1 MMMKHTDSDKGRSV
15 PDPVTKF
22 RRRWHAISAVVIAL
36 WAVWALL
43 DAFVIPRD
51 IIAVEEAGAAPVG
64 NADTKPA
71 ESAGTGA
78 VETSGTG
85 PVETADAEPADGIGP
100 EAYAPGGD
108 GSKAVS
114 EQKHEKTEYGEPGD
128 GEAEHRETEYGEPGD
143 REAEY
148 GEAESEMDE
157 APAAALD
164 EPVITDHSYN
174 DGFTSIEI
182 STLRML
188 DTDIYIA
195 DVEIIDPSL
204 IRTALAEGAF
214 GRNLTEPTSVIAE
227 RNDAIFAVNGDYY
240 GFRSS
245 GYVMRNGYLYRS
257 VPAKDPDQEDLVLY
271 EDGSIAIVREADLT
285 AEEIRDFGARD
296 IFSFGPGLV
305 MDGEISVSK
314 NDEVERAQVTNPR
327 TAIGLLSP
335 LHYLF
340 VVSDGRTEESVGL
353 SLYELAILMKDLGCT
368 TAYNLDGGGSSTMW
382 FNGRVLNNP
391 TTFGDKIAERSVSD
405 IVYIS
410 K

>member
-1 MMMKHTDSDKGRSV
+1 MKMMKHKDSDQGRSV
-15 PDPVTKF
+15 PGPAAKF
-22 RRRWHAISAVVIAL
+22 RRRWQAVSAVIIFL

-51 IIAVEEAGAAPVG
+51 IVAVEEAG
-64 NADTKPA
+64 
-71 ESAGTGA
+71 
-78 VETSGTG
+78 
-85 PVETADAEPADGIGP
+85 P
-100 EAYAPGGD
+100 EANILQGDDSEALSEAEHEKNEYGDPGD
-108 GSKAVS
+108 GD
-114 EQKHEKTEYGEPGD
+114 PGD
-128 GEAEHRETEYGEPGD
+128 GEAEHGED
-143 REAEY
+143 EF
-148 GEAESEMDE
+148 GEAEPEMDE

-164 EPVITDHSYN
+164 EPVITDHSYD

-182 STLRML
+182 STMRML

-195 DVEIIDPSL
+195 DVEITDPSL
-204 IRTALAEGAF
+204 ICTALAEGAF

-227 RNDAIFAVNGDYY
+227 RNGAIFAVNGDYY
-240 GFRSS
+240 GFRST

-271 EDGSIAIVREADLT
+271 EDGSIDIVREADMT
-285 AEEIRDFGARD
+285 AEEIRDLGARD

-305 MDGEISVSK
+305 MDGEITVSE

-340 VVSDGRTEESVGL
+340 VVSDGRTDESVGL
-353 SLYELAILMKDLGCT
+353 SLYELALLMKGLGCT

-382 FNGRVLNNP
+382 FNGRVLNRP

-405 IVYIS
+405 IVFIS